1 MQTFVQAKEFENPI
15 AKVIETQEDL
25 EKLQQHFKEVVE
37 GAAFKG
43 SQRSRQFLTY
53 VLEQTIAGHC
63 ADLKERIIGVDLF
76 GRSPAYD
83 TGEDAIVRVTASD
96 VRKRLLAHY
105 AKAETIS
112 EFRINL
118 PSGHYI
124 PEILRDTSVAPP
136 NTSVLAIPED
146 SVARAEPSGTPFPD
160 PANVPANLPGKGWR
174 NFKWMTFALLLLVLN
189 LAAWVVVSRFRSGA
203 VVYPASVLPWSALFQ
218 KQHPVLLITSD
229 PNIAEIQGLTGTP
242 VTVSDYANQVYL
254 PASKA
259 LSPEIVNFSRDILRG
274 DKAANV
280 DTSIVASV
288 AEMAEASASKINIR
302 GARDLR
308 FSDLDTDN
316 NFIFIGSPRTDPW
329 TNLFSDQ
336 LDFRFIWE
344 KPSQQEIIQNVHPH
358 TGELKFY
365 VPTAKGLATGESY
378 ATISFVGNPD
388 HTGQV
393 LILAGA
399 NAEGTR
405 ATGELITNLHTMPIV
420 LKRCGISAQGP
431 VQHFQ
436 LLLRLSTMAGSPRHF
451 DIMACH
457 ILP

>member
-15 AKVIETQEDL
+15 AKVIETEEDL
-25 EKLQQHFKEVVE
+25 ERLQQHFKEVVE

-63 ADLKERIIGVDLF
+63 ADLKERTIGVDLF
-76 GRSPAYD
+76 GRPPAYD

-105 AKAETIS
+105 AKTETIS

-124 PEILRDTSVAPP
+124 PEILRDTTIALPSAP
-136 NTSVLAIPED
+136 VLAIPED
-146 SVARAEPSGTPFPD
+146 SIAITEPSVTPFLD
-160 PANVPANLPGKGWR
+160 SAASATLQGKGR
-174 NFKWMTFALLLLVLN
+174 RSFKWMTFALLLLVLN
-189 LAAWVVVSRFRSGA
+189 LAAWVVVSRFHSGLT
-203 VVYPASVLPWSALFQ
+203 VYPASVLPWSALFQ

-229 PNIAEIQGLTGTP
+229 PNIAEIQGLTGSP
-242 VTVSDYANQVYL
+242 ITVSDYANQVYL
-254 PASKA
+254 PPSKP
-259 LSPEIVNFSRDILRG
+259 LSPEIANFARDILRG

-288 AEMAEASASKINIR
+288 AGLAEASASKINIR

-308 FSDLDTDN
+308 FSDLDTEN
-316 NFIFIGSPRTDPW
+316 SFVFIGSPRTDPW

-336 LDFRFIWE
+336 LDFRFIWD
-344 KPSQQEIIQNVHPH
+344 SSSRQEIIQNVHPH
-358 TGELKFY
+358 SNESKFY

-405 ATGELITNLHTMPIV
+405 ATGELITNLHNMTTA
-420 LKRCGISAQGP
+420 LKGCGISAHGSL
-431 VQHFQ
+431 QHFQ
-436 LLLRLSTMAGSPRHF
+436 LLLRLSTLAGSPRHF
-451 DIMACH
+451 DIVACH

>member
-15 AKVIETQEDL
+15 AKVIETEEDL
-25 EKLQQHFKEVVE
+25 EKLQLHFKEIVE
-37 GAAFKG
+37 GASFRG

-63 ADLKERIIGVDLF
+63 ADLKERSIGVDLF

-83 TGEDAIVRVTASD
+83 TAEDAIVRVTASD

-105 AKAETIS
+105 IKSGSTS

-124 PEILRDTSVAPP
+124 PEILRDASMASP
-136 NTSVLAIPED
+136 NISPLAIPDD
-146 SVARAEPSGTPFPD
+146 SVAMAQPLATPLLDHAAQENPQVKWRRRA
-160 PANVPANLPGKGWR
+160 
-174 NFKWMTFALLLLVLN
+174 KWMAFALPLLGLN
-189 LAAWVVVSRFRSGA
+189 LAAWLAVSRFHSGA
-203 VVYPASVLPWSALFQ
+203 VVSPASVLPWSAIFQ
-218 KQHPVLLITSD
+218 NQHPALLVTSD
-229 PNIAEIQGLTGTP
+229 PNIAEIQGLTGLP
-242 VTVSDYANQVYL
+242 VSVSDYANQVYV
-254 PASKA
+254 PSSKS
-259 LSPEIVNFSRDILRG
+259 LSPEIVNFARDILRG

-280 DTSIVASV
+280 DTSIVARV
-288 AEMAEASASKINIR
+288 AELAEASASKINIR

-316 NFIFIGSPRTDPW
+316 NFIFMGSPRTDPW
-329 TNLFSDQ
+329 TSLFSDQ
-336 LDFRFIWE
+336 LDFRFILD
-344 KPSQQEIIQNVHPH
+344 KSSQQEVIQNVHPH
-358 TGELKFY
+358 TDELKFY

-378 ATISFVGNPD
+378 AIISFVGNPD

-405 ATGELITNLHTMPIV
+405 ATGELITNLHTMPTA

-436 LLLRLSTMAGSPRHF
+436 LLLRLSTMAGAPRHF
-451 DIMACH
+451 DIVACH
-457 ILP
+457 ALL

>member
-15 AKVIETQEDL
+15 TKVIETEEDL
-25 EKLQQHFKEVVE
+25 GKLQQHLKEVVE
-37 GAAFKG
+37 GAAFRG

-53 VLEQTIAGHC
+53 VLQQTIAGRF
-63 ADLKERIIGVDLF
+63 ADLKERTIGVDLF
-76 GRSPAYD
+76 GRMPAYD

-105 AKAETIS
+105 VKSGSTS

-124 PEILRDTSVAPP
+124 PEILRDASIASP
-136 NTSVLAIPED
+136 NISALGMPED
-146 SVARAEPSGTPFPD
+146 SVAIAEPLTTPFLD
-160 PANVPANLPGKGWR
+160 HATTANLPMKWWR
-174 NFKWMTFALLLLVLN
+174 RSAKWMASALLLLGLN
-189 LAAWVVVSRFRSGA
+189 LAAWLAISRFVVS
-203 VVYPASVLPWSALFQ
+203 PAPVLPWSAIFQ

-229 PNIAEIQGLTGTP
+229 PNIAEIQGLTGSP
-242 VTVSDYANQVYL
+242 VTVSDYANQVYV
-254 PASKA
+254 PQSKS
-259 LSPEIVNFSRDILRG
+259 LSPEIVNFARDILRG

-280 DTSIVASV
+280 DTSIVANV
-288 AEMAEASASKINIR
+288 AELAEASASKINIR

-316 NFIFIGSPRTDPW
+316 SFIFMGSPLTNPW

-336 LDFRFIWE
+336 LDFRFVPD
-344 KPSQQEIIQNVHPH
+344 KSSRQEIIQNVHPH

-378 ATISFVGNPD
+378 AIISFVGNPD
-388 HTGQV
+388 HAGQV

-405 ATGELITNLHTMPIV
+405 ATGELITNLHTMPTA

-431 VQHFQ
+431 VRHFQ

-457 ILP
+457 ALP

>member
-15 AKVIETQEDL
+15 TKVIETEEDL
-25 EKLQQHFKEVVE
+25 GKLQQHLKEVVE
-37 GAAFKG
+37 GAAFRG

-53 VLEQTIAGHC
+53 VLQQTIAGRF
-63 ADLKERIIGVDLF
+63 ADLKERTIGVDLF
-76 GRSPAYD
+76 GRMPAYD

-105 AKAETIS
+105 VKSGSTS

-124 PEILRDTSVAPP
+124 PEILRDASIASP
-136 NTSVLAIPED
+136 NISALGMPED
-146 SVARAEPSGTPFPD
+146 SVAIAEPLTTPFLD
-160 PANVPANLPGKGWR
+160 HATTANLQMKWWR
-174 NFKWMTFALLLLVLN
+174 RSAKWMASALLLLGLN
-189 LAAWVVVSRFRSGA
+189 LAAWLAISRFVVS
-203 VVYPASVLPWSALFQ
+203 PAPVLPWSAIFQ

-229 PNIAEIQGLTGTP
+229 PNIAEIQGLTGSP
-242 VTVSDYANQVYL
+242 VTVSDYANQVYV
-254 PASKA
+254 PQSKS
-259 LSPEIVNFSRDILRG
+259 LSPEIVNFARDILRG

-280 DTSIVASV
+280 DTSIVANV
-288 AEMAEASASKINIR
+288 AELAEASASKINIR

-316 NFIFIGSPRTDPW
+316 SFIFMGSPLTNPW

-336 LDFRFIWE
+336 LDFRFVPD
-344 KPSQQEIIQNVHPH
+344 KSSRQEIIQNVHPH

-378 ATISFVGNPD
+378 AIISFVGNPD
-388 HTGQV
+388 HAGQV

-405 ATGELITNLHTMPIV
+405 ATGELITNLHTMPTA

-431 VQHFQ
+431 VRHFQ

-457 ILP
+457 ALP

>member
-15 AKVIETQEDL
+15 TKVIETEEDL
-25 EKLQQHFKEVVE
+25 GKLQQHLKEVVE
-37 GAAFKG
+37 GAAFRG

-53 VLEQTIAGHC
+53 VLEQTIAGRC
-63 ADLKERIIGVDLF
+63 ADLKERTIGVDLF
-76 GRSPAYD
+76 GRLPAYD

-105 AKAETIS
+105 VKSGSTS

-124 PEILRDTSVAPP
+124 PEILRDASIASP
-136 NTSVLAIPED
+136 NISALGMPED
-146 SVARAEPSGTPFPD
+146 SVAIAEPLTTPFLD
-160 PANVPANLPGKGWR
+160 HATTANPQMKWWR
-174 NFKWMTFALLLLVLN
+174 RSAKWMAFALLLLGLN
-189 LAAWVVVSRFRSGA
+189 LAAWLAISRFVVS
-203 VVYPASVLPWSALFQ
+203 PAPVLPWSAIFQ

-229 PNIAEIQGLTGTP
+229 PNIAEIQGLTGSP
-242 VTVSDYANQVYL
+242 VTVSDYANQVYV
-254 PASKA
+254 PQSKS
-259 LSPEIVNFSRDILRG
+259 LSPEIVNFARDILRG

-280 DTSIVASV
+280 DTSIVANV
-288 AEMAEASASKINIR
+288 AELAEASASKINIR

-316 NFIFIGSPRTDPW
+316 SFIFMGSPLTNPW

-336 LDFRFIWE
+336 LDFKFVPDKSSR
-344 KPSQQEIIQNVHPH
+344 QEIIQNVHPH

-378 ATISFVGNPD
+378 AIISFVGNPD
-388 HTGQV
+388 HAGQV

-405 ATGELITNLHTMPIV
+405 ATGELITNLHAMPTA

-431 VQHFQ
+431 VRHFQ

-457 ILP
+457 ALP

>member
-1 MQTFVQAKEFENPI
+1 MQTFVQANEFENPI
-15 AKVIETQEDL
+15 AKVIETEEDL

-43 SQRSRQFLTY
+43 SQRGRQFLTY
-53 VLEQTIAGHC
+53 VLEQTIAGRYG
-63 ADLKERIIGVDLF
+63 DLKERTIGVDLF
-76 GRSPAYD
+76 GRSPSYD

-105 AKAETIS
+105 VKYGSAS

-118 PSGHYI
+118 PSGHYV
-124 PEILRDTSVAPP
+124 PEILRDVNSAPP
-136 NTSVLAIPED
+136 NAPALVMPED
-146 SVARAEPSGTPFPD
+146 TAATAESATSPD
-160 PANVPANLPGKGWR
+160 HASPTGMLGSNLSR
-174 NFKWMTFALLLLVLN
+174 FKWTAFALLLLALN
-189 LAAWVVVSRFRSGA
+189 AAAWFMVSRSRAEANGSA
-203 VVYPASVLPWSALFQ
+203 PPVLPWAAIFQ
-218 KQHPVLLITSD
+218 KQHPTLLITSD
-229 PNIAEIQGLTGTP
+229 PNIAEIQGLTGSSI
-242 VTVSDYANQVYL
+242 TVSDYANQVYI
-254 PASKA
+254 PPSNT
-259 LSPEIVNFSRDILRG
+259 LSPETASFARNILRG

-280 DTSIVASV
+280 DASIVASV
-288 AEMAEASASKINIR
+288 AGLAEASASKIHIR

-329 TNLFSDQ
+329 VNLFSDQ
-336 LDFRFIWE
+336 LDFRFVWD
-344 KPSQQEIIQNVHPH
+344 KSTQQEIIQNVHPRAD
-358 TGELKFY
+358 ELKFY

-378 ATISFVGNPD
+378 ATISLVGNPD

-405 ATGELITNLHTMPIV
+405 ATGELVTNLENMQAA
-420 LKRCGISAQGP
+420 LKRCGISTQAP
-431 VQHFQ
+431 AQHFQ
-436 LLLRLSTMAGSPRHF
+436 LLLRLTIMAGSPRHF

-457 ILP
+457 ALP